1 MYYLYYTIDIYMYYM
16 LCCLCCEYSTMYV
29 KCMNFYM
36 NAILNS
42 FLVEFAQALVHFISN
57 VCIIHMCIVSVWP
70 NIPVRTS
77 HTQTNTD
84 AQSQ

>member
-1 MYYLYYTIDIYMYYM
+1 
-16 LCCLCCEYSTMYV
+16 
-29 KCMNFYM
+29 M